1 MLKYWFL
8 LPVAALLK
16 YKTPAGLASGP
27 YLCGVVQDEMHNPL
41 VGALVHTAGPVPQL
55 CVTDAEGGFRLRLP
69 GDGRKVWFSL
79 PGYQT
84 QQLAVSRVYGG
95 AVVLVPGACAAGR
108 RPPGRWLYRQCRALA
123 MQPE

>member
-8 LPVAALLK
+8 LPVAALLH
-16 YKTPAGLASGP
+16 YKAPAGLAAGA
-27 YLCGVVQDEMHNPL
+27 YVCGVVQDEMHNPL

-55 CVTDAEGGFRLRLP
+55 CLTDAEGGFRLRRP
-69 GDGRKVWFSL
+69 GAGRQVWISL

-84 QQLAVSRVYGG
+84 QQLAVARVPAG
-95 AVVLVPGACAAGR
+95 AVVLGPAAWAAGR

-123 MQPE
+123 LRPE